1 MHKKLL
7 GLLRSLSKAEQEK
20 LSRFV
25 RSPYYNERKEL
36 VILLERLYAFAPH
49 FDEKKMDPTDLFYH
63 LFPEGVF
70 DKSVLNKLNSK
81 LFQLTEQ
88 FVVVEQLNQQPFD
101 QYQLSLQF
109 YASKRLDRHFEAK
122 FRQAKTAFS
131 KLKKGHPARA
141 QHHLGLQKRL
151 AEWMSTHDTRTG
163 DINLQLYNKALDEF
177 FLLEKLS
184 LLNAMIGRQKIIN
197 LNYQKTWINEILAHL
212 SAQDYPD
219 WPTISLLKQV
229 LLLQKEPE
237 QPQHYFQLKRLL
249 QRQAQHFLP
258 ATLRGY
264 FTYLENAVKNI
275 FPIAAYFEELFSL
288 YQQQLELGI
297 LLHDGKIHHTLF
309 KNIVLSG
316 LELGH
321 FDWVESFIEEQH
333 TKIVPTAFGTDAY
346 YQNLANLYYYQRK
359 YRAAQEMLLQA
370 NPTDIYYK
378 LSQKS
383 LLARIYFENKELE
396 VLAGFMNT
404 FTKFIFDQKKKI
416 AANKVA
422 SYRLFINSLRQLCH
436 LIEDHPAYIDAFIAD
451 QVFSSAA
458 GRAKLEKLKTQIENS
473 PVFYSKK
480 WLLEQIRQLSN
491 Y

>member
-7 GLLRSLSKAEQEK
+7 GLLRSMSTAEHEK
-20 LSRFV
+20 LSKFV

-36 VILLERLYAFAPH
+36 TILLEALCAYAPH
-49 FDEKKMDPTDLFYH
+49 FDEKAMEPEDLFYS
-63 LFPEGVF
+63 LFPARSF

-81 LFQLTEQ
+81 LFQLVEQ
-88 FVVVEQLNQQPFD
+88 FVVVEQLNKQPFD
-101 QYQLSLQF
+101 QHQLSLQY
-109 YASKRLDRHFEAK
+109 YAGKRLDRHFEAK
-122 FRQAKTAFS
+122 LRQSKMAFS
-131 KLKKGHPARA
+131 KLKKGHPTRA
-141 QHHLGLQKRL
+141 KHHLGIQKRL
-151 AEWMSTHDTRTG
+151 AEWMITQDTRTG
-163 DINLQLYNKALDEF
+163 DINLQLYNEALDEF
-177 FLLEKLS
+177 FLLEKLP

-197 LNYQKTWINEILAHL
+197 LNYDKTWINEILAHL

-219 WPTISLLKQV
+219 WPAIPLLKQV
-229 LLLQKEPE
+229 LLLQKKPE

-249 QRQAQHFLP
+249 NQQAQHFLP

-275 FPIAAYFEELFSL
+275 FPISAYFEELFAL

-321 FDWVESFIEEQH
+321 FDWVESFIKEQH
-333 TKIVPTAFGTDAY
+333 AKIVPVISRTDAH
-346 YQNLANLYYYQRK
+346 YQNLANLYYYQK
-359 YRAAQEMLLQA
+359 EYSAAQEMLLQA

-396 VLAGFMNT
+396 VLSGFMNT

-416 AANKVA
+416 AATKVE

-436 LIEDHPAYIDAFIAD
+436 LIEDHPAHLDAFVAD
-451 QVFSSAA
+451 QSLSTSE
-458 GRAKLEKLKTQIENS
+458 GREKLEKLKTQIESS

-480 WLLEQIRQLSN
+480 WLLERIRQLSA
-491 Y
+491 